1 MYYGGL
7 ASTVLVIRA
16 ISTLIN
22 YDYVWDFIFYQN
34 GAIETKVH
42 ATGYISSSFFFA
54 DGLDYGSKVGEHT
67 LGTMHT
73 HFINYKVDLDVGGT
87 RNSFVTQDMTF
98 NSVNVPWESTVQIQR
113 PKLTRQVLGTENQAS
128 FQLNSAMPRYVHF
141 ASNQTNKW
149 GHQRSYRIQIS
160 SFAGDYLPEASS
172 VENAMNWARY
182 KLAVTKH
189 KDEEFQSSSIFNQN
203 DPWTPTVNF
212 NTFLNNEDIKN
223 QDLVAWITVGF
234 LHIPHAEDVPN
245 TVTAGNAVGFYL
257 RPYNYFNEDPSIYS
271 SDGVYFR
278 SDQDYTTC
286 SVNQMACLS
295 KMSSCSP
302 NLPLFTYD
310 GFQNVIN
317 L

>member
-1 MYYGGL
+1 M
-7 ASTVLVIRA
+7 
-16 ISTLIN
+16 
-22 YDYVWDFIFYQN
+22 
-34 GAIETKVH
+34 
-42 ATGYISSSFFFA
+42 
-54 DGLDYGSKVGEHT
+54 
-67 LGTMHT
+67 
-73 HFINYKVDLDVGGT
+73 
-87 RNSFVTQDMTF
+87 TQDMSF
-98 NSVNVPWESTVQIQR
+98 SPVNIPWEPTVQIQR
-113 PKLTRQVLGTENQAS
+113 PKLTRQVLETENQAS
-128 FQLNSAMPRYVHF
+128 FRLHSAMPRYVHF
-141 ASNQTNKW
+141 ASNRTNKW
-149 GHQRSYRIQIS
+149 GHQRSYRIQIV

-189 KDEEFQSSSIFNQN
+189 KDEEPQSSSIFNQN
-203 DPWTPTVNF
+203 DPWMPTVNF
-212 NTFLNNEDIKN
+212 NKFLNNEDIRN
-223 QDLVAWITVGF
+223 QDLVAWITIGF
-234 LHIPHAEDVPN
+234 LHIPHAEDIPN

-286 SVNQMACLS
+286 SVNQVACLS

-310 GFQNVIN
+310 GFQNVVN